1 MARGWESKNIEDQIS
16 AAEAK
21 QEARSKTGLT
31 LEAIEQQ
38 RLQES
43 LLLERTR
50 ILREIQGAHNK
61 RYLAILQNSLH
72 HIETEL
78 GKLPSGKS
86 TTAHANSK

>member
-21 QEARSKTGLT
+21 QEASLKQRLT
-31 LEAIEQQ
+31 ADEIEQQ
-38 RLQES
+38 ARKES

-50 ILREIQGAHNK
+50 LVREIESAHNARFIALLK
-61 RYLAILQNSLH
+61 RSLN

-78 GKLPSGKS
+78 AKFEPDSRKS
-86 TTAHANSK
+86 AQAK